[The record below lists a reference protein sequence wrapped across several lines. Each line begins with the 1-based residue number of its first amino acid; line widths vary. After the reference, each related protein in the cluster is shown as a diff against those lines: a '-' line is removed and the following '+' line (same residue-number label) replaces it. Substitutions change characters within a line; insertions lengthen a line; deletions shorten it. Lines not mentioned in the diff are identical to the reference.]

1 MLCTNRGSWN
11 TRYNIPLTHGWNP
24 MDIALLIV
32 EALKFIFPAYCANAT
47 PVLAGG
53 GTKMDFGRN
62 FVDGKRIFGNN
73 KTFRG
78 FFFGWGVGV
87 GVGLVEGM
95 VFGFQSFP
103 VLFSLLIPLG
113 ALLGDLTGAFIKRR
127 IGIAPGGL
135 LPIVDQVDFVV
146 GAVVFSLPLALT
158 GWQLGTMPFWQVALV
173 ALLLTPPIH
182 LFTNYLAYKLKLKK
196 HPW

>member
-1 MLCTNRGSWN
+1 
-11 TRYNIPLTHGWNP
+11 
-24 MDIALLIV
+24 MDIALLLV
-32 EALKFIFPAYCANAT
+32 AALTFIFPAYCANAT

-53 GTKMDFGRN
+53 GTKMDFDRN

-78 FFFGWGVGV
+78 FFFGWGVGIF
-87 GVGLVEGM
+87 VGLVEGM
-95 VFGFQSFP
+95 VFGFQDYP
-103 VLFSLLIPLG
+103 VLFALLVPFG

-146 GAVVFSLPLALT
+146 GAVLFSLPLALI
-158 GWQLGTMPFWQVALV
+158 GWEVAVTVLII
-173 ALLLTPPIH
+173 TPHIH
-182 LFTNYLAYKLKLKK
+182 LFTNFLAYKLDLKK
-196 HPW
+196 NPW

>member
-1 MLCTNRGSWN
+1 
-11 TRYNIPLTHGWNP
+11 

-53 GTKMDFGRN
+53 GTKMDFGKN

-78 FFFGWGVGV
+78 FFFGWAVGI
-87 GVGLVEGM
+87 GVGLAEGL

-158 GWQLGTMPFWQVALV
+158 GWQVGATAFWQVALA
-173 ALLLTPPIH
+173 ALLITPPIH
-182 LFTNYLAYKLKLKK
+182 LFTNFLAYKMKLKK

>member
-1 MLCTNRGSWN
+1 
-11 TRYNIPLTHGWNP
+11 
-24 MDIALLIV
+24 MDLALLVI

-47 PVLAGG
+47 PVLGG
-53 GTKMDFGRN
+53 GGPKMDFGKN
-62 FVDGKRIFGNN
+62 FIDGKRVFGDN

-78 FFFGWGVGV
+78 FFFGWAIGMLVGS
-87 GVGLVEGM
+87 VEYV
-95 VFGFQSFP
+95 VFPGYP
-103 VLFSLLIPLG
+103 VLFIVLIPLG

-146 GAVVFSLPLALT
+146 GALVFSLPLAIVSWELAVT
-158 GWQLGTMPFWQVALV
+158 V
-173 ALLLTPPIH
+173 LLITPPIH